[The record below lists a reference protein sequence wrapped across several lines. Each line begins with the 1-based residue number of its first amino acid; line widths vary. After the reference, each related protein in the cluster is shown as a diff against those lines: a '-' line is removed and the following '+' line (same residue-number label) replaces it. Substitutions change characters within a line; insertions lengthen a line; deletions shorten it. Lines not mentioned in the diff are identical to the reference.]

1 MKKPIFTWDLET
13 GEALCVIKSKDKVY
27 YGVAKCHPDDFD
39 MKSEKTGCFIAEQ
52 RAKIMMLRSKRD
64 ELYIE
69 LKALKKY
76 YASMTMSKYFD
87 DTSYPIK
94 RLQNHILK
102 IKEDIV
108 NVREL
113 LLSEQDTLNTYIKEK
128 EKFYQKIRKN
138 RQE

>member
-13 GEALCVIKSKDKVY
+13 GEALCVIKDKDKVY
-27 YGVAKCHPDDFD
+27 YGVAKCHPDDSD

-76 YASMTMSKYFD
+76 YASMIMSKYFD
-87 DTSYPIK
+87 DTSYPIR
-94 RLQNHILK
+94 RLQNHMLK
-102 IKEDIV
+102 IKRDIIDIK
-108 NVREL
+108 EL
-113 LLSEQDTLNTYIKEK
+113 LQDEQDTLNIYIKEK
-128 EKFYQKIRKN
+128 EKFYQRIRKN